1 MADLPRYENIGAQYA
16 DMPRLSTA
24 LQQAQAQGYAD
35 IGGQLD
41 RMTAFFNQQAFTEA
55 QKAGLKYS
63 IDFPPTKE
71 QLDVAKTTGVMP
83 VVEGAGTVFTETYNK
98 ASAHILGN
106 ELQINF
112 QNRLSDR
119 LAQMEA
125 GGEVDPVKLQADL
138 RDDIDGT
145 VSVLTALDPETSIK
159 FRASMATVG
168 HTAYA
173 QALKIDERNRQA
185 FYTAEQERSLVSLK
199 PIVENVI
206 KSYAS
211 VGMDSANLEAILQN
225 VIQPFTNKTSI
236 VMAGSNKYAIEAYK
250 IVNEA
255 KVGAVLAKLADPT
268 FAPTAGAAAQK
279 LLKGDLG
286 EMTGIYNGLDEETKI
301 KVKSQQMKAVSEV
314 KSLAD
319 ANAAEV
325 KAANKV
331 KGNELQI
338 EFLNPKTS
346 ANRKREIAIELIS
359 LDEINLTTAQDLLK
373 PKTAE
378 PNPVLSMQLYEGI
391 KSGRYKSIKDLVP
404 YAKSMS
410 TSEFESLGRALVD
423 NQGHIAIQ
431 RIDREA
437 GIVSQFIDPGK
448 EKLQKKIDLTNL
460 YQSEL
465 GKMVPGDKGVMRY
478 QTAEEAVE
486 NALKKYGNDKF
497 VKDKQTKRSTAQENY
512 DRFFEKNPKVKKP
525 NLSLDRVDPSTI
537 EGLSEDD
544 KKRINGFKKDFK
556 DNL

>member
-1 MADLPRYENIGAQYA
+1 MADLPRYENVGAQYA
-16 DMPRLSTA
+16 DLPRLSTA

-35 IGGQLD
+35 IGNQLD
-41 RMTAFFNQQAFTEA
+41 RMTAFFNQQAYTEA
-55 QKAGLKYS
+55 QKAGLKFAV
-63 IDFPPTKE
+63 DFPPSKE
-71 QLDVAKTTGVMP
+71 QLDIAKTTGVMP
-83 VVEGAGTVFTETYNK
+83 KVEGAGTVFTETYNK

-112 QNRLSDR
+112 QNRLSTR
-119 LAQMEA
+119 LAEMEA
-125 GGEVDPVKLQADL
+125 GGDVDPVKLQADL

-206 KSYAS
+206 KSYAA
-211 VGMDSANLEAILQN
+211 VGMDSANLEAVLQN

-255 KVGAVLAKLADPT
+255 KVGAVLAKLSDPT

-286 EMTGIYNGLDEETKI
+286 ELTGVYNGLDEETKI
-301 KVKSQQMKAVSEV
+301 KVRSQQMKAVSEV
-314 KSLAD
+314 KTLTD
-319 ANAAEV
+319 AAAAEV

-346 ANRKREIAIELIS
+346 SKRKREIAVELIN
-359 LDEINLTTAQDLLK
+359 LDEITLTTAQDLLK

-404 YAKSMS
+404 YAKNMS

-423 NQGHIAIQ
+423 NQGHLAIQ

-437 GIVSQFIDPGK
+437 GIVSPFIDPGA
-448 EKLQKKIDLTNL
+448 EKLKKKIELTSL

-465 GKMVPGDKGVMRY
+465 SKMVPGDKGVMRY
-478 QTAEEAVE
+478 QTADEAVE
-486 NALKKYGNDKF
+486 NALKKYGGDKF
-497 VKDKQTKRSTAQENY
+497 VKDKEAKRNKALENT
-512 DRFFEKNPKVKKP
+512 DKIFGKNPNVKRP
-525 NLSLDRVDPSTI
+525 NLSLDRIDPSKI
-537 EGLSEDD
+537 DGLNDED
-544 KKRINGFKKDFK
+544 KKRLNGFKKDYQ